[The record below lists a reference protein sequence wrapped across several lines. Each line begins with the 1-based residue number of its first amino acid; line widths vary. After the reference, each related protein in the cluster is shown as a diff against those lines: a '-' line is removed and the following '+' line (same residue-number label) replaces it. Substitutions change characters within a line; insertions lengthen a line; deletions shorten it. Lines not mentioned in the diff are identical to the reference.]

1 MNNIN
6 RNLELLNSD
15 LTETKKWFLERLQ
28 EFKTSVHIYTH
39 LDADGL
45 SSGAILGKALYRENI
60 PFQISVLRQLEREE
74 IDKIVIKAQDTK
86 SFLIFSDFGSGQYL
100 ELIQK
105 LNNKNGNK
113 PFIIL
118 DHHLPQNIANKD
130 DEKIKEIYTN
140 SRPWHINPYFYDVD
154 GSSEISGAGLCYFF
168 AKILNEKNID
178 LSPIALVGATGD
190 IQSRGPN
197 NSFKGLNS
205 TILEHAITKDLVEV
219 INDLNFS
226 PIKPLNEAISYSRD
240 IQMPGLSDNT
250 SKMLK
255 FLQSL
260 GILMENSDGGIKTL
274 NDLNQDEKQKVT
286 SAIIEYV
293 SLKLDIEPSEIIRKL
308 IIKRYILKNEVVGS
322 ELHYLNEFSY
332 LLNSCGRSNNGS
344 LGIAIAMGDRRMAY
358 NKARDNLI
366 NYRKSLSQALTW
378 IKDKK
383 KIQYKDYIKFFFG
396 EDVIQENIVGTI
408 ASMLIFSK
416 SGDIDIS
423 KPVFGCAKR
432 KDEEV
437 YKISGRAH
445 ASIVKKGVNL
455 SEAIRETLKLSNL
468 EALGGGHPP
477 AAGTKIPIEKI
488 EVFLENCNKVI
499 KKQLGIK

>member
-1 MNNIN
+1 MNSIN
-6 RNLELLNSD
+6 RSLKLLNSD
-15 LTETKKWFLERLQ
+15 LTETKKWFLDRLQ

-74 IDKIVIKAQDTK
+74 IVKIVSQTQDTK
-86 SFLIFSDFGSGQYL
+86 NFLIFSDFGSGQYL

-105 LNNKNGNK
+105 LNEKNGNN

-118 DHHLPQNIANKD
+118 DHHLPQNISNKD
-130 DEKIKEIYTN
+130 DEKIKEIYKN
-140 SRPWHINPYFYDVD
+140 SRHWHINPYFYDVD

-190 IQSRGPN
+190 IQSRGPD
-197 NSFKGLNS
+197 NSFTGLNS
-205 TILEHAITKDLVEV
+205 KILEHAIAKDLVEE

-240 IQMPGLSDNT
+240 INLPGLSDNT

-255 FLQSL
+255 FLKSL
-260 GILMENSDGGIKTL
+260 GILMENSDGSIRTL
-274 NDLNQDEKQKVT
+274 NDLNQDEKQKVS
-286 SAIIEYV
+286 SAIIEYI
-293 SLKLDIEPSEIIRKL
+293 SLKLDIEPSEIIKKL
-308 IIKRYILKNEVVGS
+308 IINRYILKNELVGS
-322 ELHYLNEFSY
+322 ELHDLEEFSS

-358 NKARDNLI
+358 NKAKDHLI
-366 NYRKSLSQALTW
+366 NYRKSLVQSLTW
-378 IKDKK
+378 LKEKN
-383 KIQYKDYIKFFFG
+383 KIQNKSYIQFFFG
-396 EDVIQENIVGTI
+396 EEVIPENIIGTI
-408 ASMLIFSK
+408 SSMLIFGK
-416 SGDIDIS
+416 SGDIDLS

-432 KDEEV
+432 KDEDV

-445 ASIVKKGVNL
+445 ESIVKKGVNL
-455 SEAIRETLKLSNL
+455 SEAIREALELSDLK
-468 EALGGGHPP
+468 ALGGGHPP
-477 AAGTKIPIEKI
+477 AAGTKVPIDKI
-488 EVFLENCNKVI
+488 DIFLENCNIVI
-499 KKQLGIK
+499 KKQLGIE

>member
-6 RNLELLNSD
+6 RSLKLLNSD
-15 LTETKKWFLERLQ
+15 LVETKKWFLDHLQ
-28 EFKTSVHIYTH
+28 ELKTSVHIYTH

-74 IDKIVIKAQDTK
+74 IVKIVSETQDTK

-105 LNNKNGNK
+105 LNNKNGNN

-118 DHHLPQNIANKD
+118 DHHLLQNISNKN
-130 DEKIKEIYTN
+130 DEKIKDIYIN

-154 GSSEISGAGLCYFF
+154 GSSEISGAGLCYLY

-190 IQSRGPN
+190 TQCRGPN

-219 INDLNFS
+219 TNDLNFS
-226 PIKPLNEAISYSRD
+226 PIKPLNEAISYSSD
-240 IQMPGLSDNT
+240 INLPGLSGNS

-260 GILMENSDGGIKTL
+260 GILMENSDGGIRTL
-274 NDLNQDEKQKVT
+274 NDLNQDEKQKV
-286 SAIIEYV
+286 SAAIIEYM
-293 SLKLDIEPSEIIRKL
+293 SLKLDIEPEEIINKL
-308 IIKRYILKNEVVGS
+308 IIKRYILKNEIVGS
-322 ELHYLNEFSY
+322 ELHDLKEFSS

-358 NKARDNLI
+358 NKARDHLI
-366 NYRKSLSQALTW
+366 IYRKSLAQAIMW
-378 IKDKK
+378 VQDKN
-383 KIQYKDYIKFFFG
+383 KIQYKDYIQFFFG
-396 EDVIQENIVGTI
+396 EDTIPENIVGTI

-445 ASIVKKGVNL
+445 ESIVKKGVNL
-455 SEAIRETLKLSNL
+455 SEAIREALRLSSL
-468 EALGGGHPP
+468 EVLGGGHPP
-477 AAGTKIPIEKI
+477 AAGTKVPIDKI
-488 EVFLENCNKVI
+488 EIFLENCNNVI

>member
-1 MNNIN
+1 MNSIN
-6 RNLELLNSD
+6 RSLKLLNSD
-15 LTETKKWFLERLQ
+15 LSETKKWFLECLQ
-28 EFKTSVHIYTH
+28 ELGTSVHIYTH

-45 SSGAILGKALYRENI
+45 SSGAILGKAFYRENI

-74 IDKIVIKAQDTK
+74 IVKIVNETQDTK

-105 LNNKNGNK
+105 LNTKDGNN
-113 PFIIL
+113 PFLIL
-118 DHHLPQNIANKD
+118 DHHLPQNISTKD
-130 DEKIKEIYTN
+130 DENIKEIYIN

-154 GSSEISGAGLCYFF
+154 GSREISGAGVCYFF
-168 AKILNEKNID
+168 AKMLNEKNID
-178 LSPIALVGATGD
+178 LSTIALVGATGD
-190 IQSRGPN
+190 IQSQGPN
-197 NSFKGLNS
+197 NSFIGLNS

-226 PIKPLNEAISYSRD
+226 PIKPLNEAISYSSD
-240 IQMPGLSDNT
+240 IHLPGLSENT

-260 GILMENSDGGIKTL
+260 GILMENSEGGIRTL
-274 NDLNQDEKQKVT
+274 NDLNQDEKQKVS
-286 SAIIEYV
+286 SAIIEYI
-293 SLKLDIEPSEIIRKL
+293 SLKLDIEPSEIIKKL
-308 IIKRYILKNEVVGS
+308 IINRYILKNELVGS
-322 ELHYLNEFSY
+322 ELHDLKEFSY

-358 NKARDNLI
+358 NKAKDHLI
-366 NYRKSLSQALTW
+366 NYRKSLVQSLSWLQE
-378 IKDKK
+378 KN
-383 KIQYKDYIKFFFG
+383 KIQYKDYIQFFFG
-396 EDVIQENIVGTI
+396 ENIIPENIIGTI

-416 SGDIDIS
+416 SGDIDLS

-445 ASIVKKGVNL
+445 ESIVKKGVNL
-455 SEAIRETLKLSNL
+455 SEAIREALELSNL
-468 EALGGGHPP
+468 KALGGGHPP
-477 AAGTKIPIEKI
+477 AAGTKVPIDKI
-488 EVFLENCNKVI
+488 DIFLENCNIVI

>member
-1 MNNIN
+1 
-6 RNLELLNSD
+6 
-15 LTETKKWFLERLQ
+15 
-28 EFKTSVHIYTH
+28 
-39 LDADGL
+39 
-45 SSGAILGKALYRENI
+45 
-60 PFQISVLRQLEREE
+60 
-74 IDKIVIKAQDTK
+74 
-86 SFLIFSDFGSGQYL
+86 
-100 ELIQK
+100 
-105 LNNKNGNK
+105 LNNKNGNN

-118 DHHLPQNIANKD
+118 DHHLPQNISNKN
-130 DEKIKEIYTN
+130 DEKIKEIYIN

-168 AKILNEKNID
+168 AKIINEKNID
-178 LSPIALVGATGD
+178 LSPVALVGATGD

-197 NSFKGLNS
+197 NTFKGLNS

-219 INDLNFS
+219 TNDLNFS
-226 PIKPLNEAISYSRD
+226 PIKPLNEAISYSSD
-240 IQMPGLSDNT
+240 INLPGLSDNS

-260 GILMENSDGGIKTL
+260 GILMENSDGGIRTL
-274 NDLNQDEKQKVT
+274 NDLNQNEKQKVS
-286 SAIIEYV
+286 SAIIEYI
-293 SLKLDIEPSEIIRKL
+293 SLKLDIEPSEIINKL
-308 IIKRYILKNEVVGS
+308 IIKRYILKNEIVGS
-322 ELHYLNEFSY
+322 ELHDLKEFSS

-358 NKARDNLI
+358 NQARDHLI
-366 NYRKSLSQALTW
+366 IYKKSLAQAIMW
-378 IKDKK
+378 IQDKS
-383 KIQYKDYIKFFFG
+383 KIQYKDYIQFFFG
-396 EDVIQENIVGTI
+396 EDTIPENIVGTI

-445 ASIVKKGVNL
+445 ESIVKKGVNL
-455 SEAIRETLKLSNL
+455 SEAIRGALKLSNL
-468 EALGGGHPP
+468 DVLGGGHPP
-477 AAGTKIPIEKI
+477 AAGTKVPIDKI